1 MKGKSRLAVISPF
14 LDKRHGTERRVVEWI
29 SRLAD
34 AFEIHVYSQRVD
46 DLNLSKI
53 TWHRIPKLP
62 GPHLINYLWWFFA
75 NRFARIWDRRVRGL
89 QHDIVFSPGVN
100 CLDPDVVSVHI
111 VFAEYIRRNRAEME
125 FARNPAG
132 SWPALLH
139 RKLYYGLIAFLEG
152 RLYTQP
158 KLSLI
163 LIARRTEDE
172 LRRFYGRNEEFPI
185 LYVGLDHEIFNSA
198 RRIAKREAAR
208 KELGVAEDGFVLL
221 LIGNDWRNKG
231 VMAILEAMEMLND
244 LPVRLLLVGREDA
257 TEYRDIAEAHHLAD
271 RVHFLPPRADV
282 EFYYAA
288 ADVYLGPS
296 LEDTFAQPPAEAMAC
311 GLPVVVSLANGTSEI
326 ITDGVDGFILKDPAD
341 STSLAGMI
349 RRLYVNEELR
359 ARMGKSAAETTKQ
372 YTWERNGEDLLK
384 IFQEIVQRKKGPPAA
399 RPGDQ
404 ELCEAPGPR

>member
-1 MKGKSRLAVISPF
+1 MKGKPRLAVISPF

-62 GPHLINYLWWFFA
+62 GPHLVNYVWWFCA
-75 NRFARIWDRRVRGL
+75 NRIARIWDRRAHGL

-111 VFAEYIRRNRAEME
+111 VFAEYIRRNHAEMK

-132 SWPALLH
+132 SWPALFH
-139 RKLYYGLIAFLEG
+139 RKLYYQLIAFLER
-152 RLYTQP
+152 RLYTQR
-158 KLSLI
+158 KLRLV
-163 LIARRTEDE
+163 LIAQRTEDE
-172 LRRFYGRNEEFPI
+172 LRRFYGRNEEFPV

-198 RRIAKREAAR
+198 RRTAKRSTAR
-208 KELGVAEDGFVLL
+208 GELNIAEGDFVLL

-231 VMAILEAMEMLND
+231 VMVILDAMKRLHD
-244 LPVRLLLVGREDA
+244 LPVRLLLVGRENVS
-257 TEYRDIAEAHHLAD
+257 EYREIVEAHHLAD

-311 GLPVVVSLANGTSEI
+311 GLPVVVSSANGTSEI
-326 ITDGVDGFILKDPAD
+326 ITDGVDGFILEDPAD

-349 RRLYVNEELR
+349 QRLYIDQEFR
-359 ARMGKSAAETTKQ
+359 AKMGQSAAETTKQ

-384 IFQEIVQRKKGPPAA
+384 IFQEILQRKA
-399 RPGDQ
+399 RPSTRSGGQ
-404 ELCEAPGPR
+404 ELCEEPRPR

>member
-1 MKGKSRLAVISPF
+1 MKRKPRLAVISPF

-34 AFEIHVYSQRVD
+34 AFEIHVYSQHVD

-75 NRFARIWDRRVRGL
+75 NRFARIWDCRVRGL

-111 VFAEYIRRNRAEME
+111 VFAEYIHRNHAEME
-125 FARNPAG
+125 FARNPFN

-139 RKLYYGLIAFLEG
+139 RKLYYELIAFLER
-152 RLYTQP
+152 RLYTQRN
-158 KLSLI
+158 LSLV

-172 LRRFYGRNEEFPI
+172 LRRFYGRNEAFPI
-185 LYVGLDHEIFNSA
+185 LYIGLDHEIFNPA
-198 RRIAKREAAR
+198 RRIAKRDAAR
-208 KELGVAEDGFVLL
+208 KELNVTEDGFVLL

-231 VMAILEAMEMLND
+231 LMVILEAMERLHD
-244 LPVRLLLVGREDA
+244 LPVRLLLVGRENA
-257 TEYRDIAEAHHLAD
+257 TEYRDIVEEHHLAD
-271 RVHFLPPRADV
+271 RVRFLSPRPDV
-282 EFYYAA
+282 QFFYAA

-311 GLPVVVSLANGTSEI
+311 GLPVVVSSANGTSEI

-341 STSLAGMI
+341 STSLAGLI
-349 RRLYVNEELR
+349 RRLYVDEEVR
-359 ARMGKSAAETTKQ
+359 ARIGQSATQTTKQ
-372 YTWERNGEDLLK
+372 YTWERNGDDLLK
-384 IFQEIVQRKKGPPAA
+384 IFQGILQRKAGSPTQSGGK
-399 RPGDQ
+399 
-404 ELCEAPGPR
+404 ELCEVPGPR